1 MERADRGGAKPMTVP
16 VFDEDLQVIK
26 DLAHSWD
33 STRAK
38 VAQVLISEAIRARRE
53 AGNWEAPSDG

>member
-1 MERADRGGAKPMTVP
+1 MERAERGGTKPTTVP
-16 VFDEDLQVIK
+16 ILEEDLEVIK
-26 DLAHSWD
+26 DLCRAWD